1 MHRLEHSRRKR
12 IAQKHTLSAITLLLA
27 CLFLL
32 AGCSLPGGSSAT
44 TSVSDNA
51 IPTPT
56 PGPTQP
62 VTLTTIHMINPMTGW
77 AVTSN
82 NHVLY
87 TTSGTQHWQDVTPSA
102 AGQSFTVG
110 ASYFL
115 DAQNAWITLQFKSTT
130 SVFHT
135 YNSGALWYE
144 TPIVDTGVTV
154 THIQFSDAQTGWLV
168 YCKAVNASTHSEQV
182 DIFNTS
188 DGGTDW
194 YLLSSSTTNATT
206 QNGIADDGV
215 KSGLSFNSTSNG
227 WLTATSPTNTQFL
240 LYTTSDGATTWH
252 TQSLTLP
259 TSTGRNVLAAASP
272 PQFFSANAAVLP
284 LTFSTASSTTYV
296 FYQTNDGGKTWLQY
310 ATNSQISSNVTF
322 YDANHAWATGGNS
335 KRVIYAT
342 GDGGKTWKQQ
352 GSLPSTVTSVAQ
364 IDFVSATTGWA
375 IGTTNNR
382 TTLLFQTGDAGKT
395 WSNVPTVSSAL

>member
-1 MHRLEHSRRKR
+1 MHRSEHGGRKR
-12 IAQKHTLSAITLLLA
+12 IAQKHMLGTITLLLA

-32 AGCSLPGGSSAT
+32 AGCTLPGGSSAT
-44 TSVSDNA
+44 TSVSDSA

-62 VTLTTIHMINPMTGW
+62 VTLTTIHMISPTTGW

-102 AGQSFTVG
+102 AGQSFTLG

-115 DAQNAWITLQFKSTT
+115 DAQNAWVTLQFKSTT

-154 THIQFSDAQTGWLV
+154 THIQFVDAQNGWLV
-168 YCKAVNASTHSEQV
+168 YCKAINASTHSEQV

-194 YLLSSSTTNATT
+194 YLLSRSTTKMASRTMVSN
-206 QNGIADDGV
+206 QVSLLIARAMVG
-215 KSGLSFNSTSNG
+215 
-227 WLTATSPTNTQFL
+227 
-240 LYTTSDGATTWH
+240 
-252 TQSLTLP
+252 
-259 TSTGRNVLAAASP
+259 
-272 PQFFSANAAVLP
+272 
-284 LTFSTASSTTYV
+284 
-296 FYQTNDGGKTWLQY
+296 
-310 ATNSQISSNVTF
+310 
-322 YDANHAWATGGNS
+322 
-335 KRVIYAT
+335 
-342 GDGGKTWKQQ
+342 
-352 GSLPSTVTSVAQ
+352 
-364 IDFVSATTGWA
+364 
-375 IGTTNNR
+375 
-382 TTLLFQTGDAGKT
+382 
-395 WSNVPTVSSAL
+395 